1 MNKGNCIKDF
11 PSWPKRISKG
21 TVLRPVCAE
30 CINLTDPFGTEQSKR
45 EIFAED
51 ACIIVFC
58 IAGKI
63 SLFATVKNQIS
74 KYSIPAGRFGVYSCP
89 DGNCHISCASDQ
101 CSRIL
106 QLLFPFETLFSLLGD
121 SRLPPELAVA
131 GTDGE
136 IAGIIREI
144 TPPMNRTIGALKDA
158 LLWSKGLNLFILA
171 KALELLWLY
180 FNSVPFTREERIDED
195 DRKAIQEAL
204 LILNSNLESP
214 PRLEKL
220 ANTVGMSAS
229 KFKNLFP
236 KTCGMPPY
244 GYLRKK
250 RMEKAMYLLIRGQ
263 MNVTQVAMEVGY
275 SSISHFAKAFFKEF
289 DINPSQV
296 RHSTRKE
303 NQHKKR
309 N

>member
-1 MNKGNCIKDF
+1 MNKRDCIKNF
-11 PSWPKRISKG
+11 PSFPKGISKG
-21 TVLRPVCAE
+21 AVLRTVCAE
-30 CINLTDPFGTEQSKR
+30 CITLTDPFGTKQSKR
-45 EIFAED
+45 ELLAED

-58 IAGKI
+58 ISGKI

-74 KYSIPAGRFGVYSCP
+74 EYSIPAGRFGFYSCP
-89 DGNCHISCASDQ
+89 GGNCHISYVSDE
-101 CSRIL
+101 CSKIL
-106 QLLFPFETLFSLLGD
+106 QLLFPFETLFFLLGD
-121 SRLPPELAVA
+121 SRLSPELAVA
-131 GTDGE
+131 GTE
-136 IAGIIREI
+136 KKIAGIIREI
-144 TPPMNRTIGALKDA
+144 TPPMNRTIGVLKDA
-158 LLWSKGLNLFILA
+158 LLLSTGTNLFILA

-180 FNSVPFTREERIDED
+180 LSSVPFTREARIDED

-204 LILNSNLESP
+204 LILNSNLEAP

-250 RMEKAMYLLIRGQ
+250 RMEKAMYLLIQGQ

-275 SSISHFAKAFFKEF
+275 SSISHFAKAFSKEF

-296 RHSTRKE
+296 RYSARKE
-303 NQHKKR
+303 TQ
-309 N
+309 